1 MEKSTTERRVLQQRK
16 YSLIVILFLSF
27 ILLNNLFAAQRNEN
41 RIVLPTPPPEKIKAG
56 NDDVLKFT
64 EVDEEPEFPGSRD
77 ALRKWFLDHMP
88 PVILGCGIPGK
99 AFISFIVEKDGSL
112 TDIQIVRPLD
122 PWLDKAAVKVVEA
135 MPRWKPGMH
144 EGDTVRVRYIT
155 PVSYKTVMEA
165 PQKSPIDSIPVKSNA
180 EEVLE
185 EVDSP
190 PEFPGGEKERFKW
203 IQSMIAYPKGMT
215 HVNMEIGK
223 VKVTCIVE
231 KDGSL
236 SNIEILRG
244 VSPSLDREALRVVN
258 AMPKW
263 KPGVHEGDTV
273 RVRQTVPVDFL
284 LPN

>member
-1 MEKSTTERRVLQQRK
+1 MQNNKTERRVLRQRK
-16 YSLIVILFLSF
+16 YFLGIIPLLSF
-27 ILLNNLFAAQRNEN
+27 ILLNNLFAAQH
-41 RIVLPTPPPEKIKAG
+41 TPPPEKTKVDL
-56 NDDVLKFT
+56 DDVIKVA
-64 EVDEEPEFPGSRD
+64 EVDEKPEFPGGHD

-88 PVILGCGIPGK
+88 PVIGGSGMPGRTV
-99 AFISFIVEKDGSL
+99 ISFIVEKDGSL

-122 PWLDKAAVKVVEA
+122 PSFDKVAVKMVEA
-135 MPRWKPGMH
+135 MPRWNPGVH
-144 EGDTVRVRYIT
+144 KGDTVRVLYIT
-155 PVSYKTVMEA
+155 PVYYETVMEA
-165 PQKSPIDSIPVKSNA
+165 PPKLLIDSIPVKSNA

-190 PEFPGGEKERFKW
+190 PEFPGGERERFKW
-203 IQSMIAYPKGMT
+203 IQSKIAYPKGMM
-215 HVNMEIGK
+215 HVNMEMGR

-244 VSPSLDREALRVVN
+244 VSPPLDREALRVIK

-263 KPGVHEGDTV
+263 KPGIHKGDTV
-273 RVRQTVPVDFL
+273 RVRQMVSVDFL